1 MRRSLASLPKIELH
15 LHLEGCLTSA
25 EAMRL
30 SEKNGLAWDRPKI
43 AALYRH
49 ATFGEFLRHFGQILD
64 FIREP
69 EDLAWL
75 LGRVL
80 ARLRRQGVVYAEIRI
95 SPSVWERHGLSPLAG
110 MEALAAARTTAPIA
124 TNFIVDAVRQWD
136 MGLIERDLDL
146 ACRFRRRGV
155 VALGLGG
162 DEAAAPAARFMGL
175 AQECR
180 SRGMPLV
187 PHAGEALGPE
197 EVDSALEV
205 FSPRRI
211 GHGIAAARSAKVLE
225 NVVRSGVHLEVC
237 PTSNRRTGVVAKGE
251 RHPLKELWEGG
262 TSLSLGTDDPALFGA
277 TPCGEL
283 RVAARCAGWGRA
295 DMARSQAMAAR
306 AAFLSRDEKD
316 GLERLIEAGWH
327 P

>member
-1 MRRSLASLPKIELH
+1 MSRSLASRPKIELH
-15 LHLEGCLTSA
+15 IHLEGCLTAA
-25 EAMRL
+25 EAVWLCGRH
-30 SEKNGLAWDRPKI
+30 GLAWDGPQI

-64 FIREP
+64 FIKEP

-75 LGRVL
+75 LGRAL
-80 ARLRRQGVVYAEIRI
+80 ARLRRQGVIYAEIRI
-95 SPSVWERHGLSPLAG
+95 SPSVWERHGMSPLAG
-110 MEALAAARTTAPIA
+110 MEALAAARMTAPIA

-146 ACRFRRRGV
+146 ACRFRRKGV

-162 DEAAAPAARFMGL
+162 DEVAAPAARFRGL

-180 SRGMPLV
+180 SRRMPLV

-211 GHGIAAARSAKVLE
+211 GHGIAAVRSAKVLE

-237 PTSNRRTGVVAKGE
+237 PTSNRRTGVVRRG
-251 RHPLKELWEGG
+251 RDIPLKSFGKGG
-262 TSLSLGTDDPALFGA
+262 HPSPSERTIRPSS
-277 TPCGEL
+277 TPRL
-283 RVAARCAGWGRA
+283 AANSAQRRVARGGEGRT
-295 DMARSQAMAAR
+295 
-306 AAFLSRDEKD
+306 
-316 GLERLIEAGWH
+316 
-327 P
+327 